1 MAAARYAVALH
12 TGTCDT
18 WNNDAFHQQEIEKIL
33 NHIAETARAKLL
45 SGAKAVDVVQAV
57 VMSLEDCP
65 WFNAGKGAVLNQDG
79 EHEVTLDGS
88 ESCYRTSH
96 RIY

>member
-12 TGTCDT
+12 AGTCDT
-18 WNNDAFHQQEIEKIL
+18 WNNNAFHQQEIEKIL

-57 VMSLEDCP
+57 VMSLEDYP

-88 ESCYRTSH
+88 ESCYRISH